1 MPKIG
6 YGSNKKTR
14 HLIPSGHKEVLV
26 HNLADLELLL
36 MHSNQYAAAIAH
48 GVSSKKRIE
57 ILSRAKILG
66 VKVTNA
72 AAKLRTEEA

>member
-26 HNLADLELLL
+26 HNLADVELLL

-57 ILSRAKILG
+57 ILARAKVLG